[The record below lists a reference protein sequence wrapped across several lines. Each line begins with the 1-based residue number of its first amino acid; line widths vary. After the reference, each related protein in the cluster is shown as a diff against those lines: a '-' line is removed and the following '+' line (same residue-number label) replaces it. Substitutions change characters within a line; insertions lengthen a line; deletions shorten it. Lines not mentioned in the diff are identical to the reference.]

1 MLLIRGQFNL
11 LVTVENTELKNFLL
25 REKVGKKKKKKKR
38 NVILNTVFGLKRR
51 QIKTI
56 HN

>member
-25 REKVGKKKKKKKR
+25 REKVGKKKRKKETSLK
-38 NVILNTVFGLKRR
+38 TVFGLKRR